1 MSNEKSTK
9 ALCRDLASKLGNG
22 YQIEDEGREMRLYH
36 RSGKRRGMCCAT
48 YLSEPAEMA
57 HAIAAVLAAHKAARK
72 PLTKETISASFDCF
86 SMAMSHYAYGDPSR
100 PAEYVLKRDAESKL
114 AMGGRGYFE
123 GYNITHKMKVVLLD
137 RCRHSIAE
145 VRWGVST
152 DGEGCSYN
160 SVTIK
165 DPAAV
170 A

>member
-1 MSNEKSTK
+1 MENEKATK
-9 ALCRDLASKLGNG
+9 DLCRDIASKLGNG
-22 YQIEDEGREMRLYH
+22 YEIDEVGYDMRIFNTAK
-36 RSGKRRGMCCAT
+36 KRRGMCCGIYTAR
-48 YLSEPAEMA
+48 PVEMA

-72 PLTKETISASFDCF
+72 PLTKESIKECFDCF

-100 PAEYVLKRDAESKL
+100 PAEYVLKRDAETKL

-123 GYNITHKMKVVLLD
+123 AYNITHKMKVVILD
-137 RCRHSIAE
+137 SCRHSIAE
-145 VRWGVST
+145 VHWGVST
-152 DGEGCSYN
+152 DGDGCSYN